1 RSHFG
6 LAMLI
11 LLAGVLGMAY
21 QLRNS
26 LQKRAH
32 GNGKIFWPKELA
44 ATFLVVILSGLFM
57 LMKIPGL
64 EWVTR
69 FAYSVF
75 DLGLL
80 FVLIGAL
87 VIFYRR
93 ILMNALVQSRQ
104 VW

>member
-1 RSHFG
+1 
-6 LAMLI
+6 
-11 LLAGVLGMAY
+11 LAGVLGMAY

-26 LQKRAH
+26 LQKRTA
-32 GNGKIFWPKELA
+32 GKGKIFWPRELA
-44 ATFLVVILSGLFM
+44 AMFLIVILSGLFM

-69 FAYSVF
+69 LAYSVF
-75 DLGLL
+75 DLALL

-93 ILMNALVQSRQ
+93 ILMNALAQSRQ
-104 VW
+104 VEN